1 MISNDIRYF
10 SLRRI
15 IFNLF
20 PNKYSNLSLSKNIIN
35 LLSVS
40 SDKLY
45 EKILHVQIEVHEP
58 HQYRERH
65 QNCLFHFPIIS
76 LFILIIL

>member
-10 SLRRI
+10 SLSQI
-15 IFNLF
+15 IFNLY
-20 PNKYSNLSLSKNIIN
+20 PNKNSNLTISENIIN

-45 EKILHVQIEVHEP
+45 EKILHVQIEVQAP
-58 HQYRERH
+58 HQYRQQHRDH
-65 QNCLFHFPIIS
+65 LLHFATI
-76 LFILIIL
+76 F